1 MTPAEKAAAHAARA
15 VRTERERTVFATV
28 ERVGADL
35 RAREAPRQ
43 AMSQAQSDNN
53 RTARRATESAD

>member
-1 MTPAEKAAAHAARA
+1 MTPAEKAAARAARA
-15 VRTERERTVFATV
+15 VRTERERTVLATV

-43 AMSQAQSDNN
+43 AMSQAQADNN
-53 RTARRATESAD
+53 STAHRPAESPG